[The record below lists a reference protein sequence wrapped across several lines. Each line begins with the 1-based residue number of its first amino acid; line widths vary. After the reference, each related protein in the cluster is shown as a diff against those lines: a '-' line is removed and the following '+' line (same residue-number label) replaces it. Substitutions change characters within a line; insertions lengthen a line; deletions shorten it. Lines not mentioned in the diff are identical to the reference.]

1 MSELCGALTLF
12 FMALPKKPPTASPL
26 IICKPEGN
34 NIQQNFPTRFKGC
47 AQGLATR
54 GDVTHVVPRSLS
66 QVFQGN
72 SDPTEVVLN
81 RLHTPLLTRFV
92 RVRPQTWHAG
102 IALRLE
108 LFGCRV
114 TGEVAPQGGWERI
127 VSWLCCLGP

>member
-1 MSELCGALTLF
+1 MFVNWRDITFNGTS
-12 FMALPKKPPTASPL
+12 PPPS
-26 IICKPEGN
+26 
-34 NIQQNFPTRFKGC
+34 R
-47 AQGLATR
+47 GLAAR
-54 GDVTHVVPRSLS
+54 GEGTHTVLCPLS

-72 SDPTEVVLN
+72 SDATEVVLN

-114 TGEVAPQGGWERI
+114 TGEEAPREGGADC
-127 VSWLCCLGP
+127 VLALLPLSP